1 MCESMNL
8 DCRCFSATES
18 YESTRYTCLLLTG
31 TEEIIYQLNIT
42 VVINIRATNF
52 YHFFL
57 FLISTNSSDVSTESR
72 FFIQFFLIAYLV
84 QRKLEQI
91 KSNQNNI
98 STGAI
103 SQQAHLHHPD
113 RRSYSSRLKIAISF
127 WFFLSYQEL
136 WDHVLSQY
144 NCASHTVGAPYSCG
158 TPIINFQM
166 LHFTHMWIFTN
177 KPKGMQMC

>member
-1 MCESMNL
+1 MPRRIGDCVCFPASSRSHHWKKSFMCESMNL

-72 FFIQFFLIAYLV
+72 FFIQFFFDRISGPKETRTN
-84 QRKLEQI
+84 QIEPEQYF
-91 KSNQNNI
+91 
-98 STGAI
+98 
-103 SQQAHLHHPD
+103 D
-113 RRSYSSRLKIAISF
+113 WSYFAAGPLASSRSTQLFFAIENCDF
-127 WFFLSYQEL
+127 
-136 WDHVLSQY
+136 VL
-144 NCASHTVGAPYSCG
+144 
-158 TPIINFQM
+158 
-166 LHFTHMWIFTN
+166 IFS
-177 KPKGMQMC
+177 